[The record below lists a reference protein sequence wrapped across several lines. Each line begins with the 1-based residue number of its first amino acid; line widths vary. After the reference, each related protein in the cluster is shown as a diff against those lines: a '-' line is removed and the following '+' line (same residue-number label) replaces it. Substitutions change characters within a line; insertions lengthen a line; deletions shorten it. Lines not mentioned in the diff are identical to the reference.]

1 MEEGRP
7 SRTAFGAAGHRAS
20 HQLFDRP
27 LVLDDPLALTILGPE
42 ITEPMRADPDGAGRL
57 GWRTMR
63 ALMVARSRVV
73 EGLLAEAVARG
84 VNQYVLL
91 GAGLDTFAYRNPHAG
106 LKVFEVDYP
115 ATQAWKRERLSIT
128 GIAVP
133 KSLTYAPIDF
143 ERQTLAEGLAKGG
156 VDLAAPAIFAWLGVV
171 PYLTREAIMATLSG
185 VAAFPAGS
193 GVVFDYGKP
202 RENMPP
208 AIRAFA
214 EARAQRV
221 AAIGEPWISFFQ
233 PDELAREL
241 AGLGFAVIEDL
252 NGPILNDRYF
262 KGRTD
267 GLAVGAYAHVMRAS
281 V

>member
-20 HQLFDRP
+20 HQLFDQP
-27 LVLDDPLALTILGPE
+27 LVLGDPLALTILGPE
-42 ITEPMRADPDGAGRL
+42 ITDPMRADPEGAGRL
-57 GWRTMR
+57 GWKTLR
-63 ALMVARSRVV
+63 ALIVARSRVV
-73 EGLLAEAVARG
+73 EDLLAEAVAKG

-91 GAGLDTFAYRNPHAG
+91 GAGLDTFAYRSPHPG

-115 ATQAWKRERLSIT
+115 ATQAWKRERLAT
-128 GIAVP
+128 AGIAVP
-133 KSLTYAPIDF
+133 DSLTYAPIDF
-143 ERQTLAEGLAKGG
+143 ERQTLAEGLSNGG
-156 VDLAAPAIFAWLGVV
+156 VDLAAPTIFAWLGVV

-193 GVVFDYGKP
+193 AVVFDYGEP

-208 AIRAFA
+208 HIRAFA
-214 EARAQRV
+214 EARAQHV

-233 PDELAREL
+233 PADLARDL
-241 AGLGFAVIEDL
+241 AALGFTRIEDL
-252 NGPILNDRYF
+252 NGPILNERYF
-262 KGRTD
+262 KDRAD
-267 GLAVGAYAHVMRAS
+267 GLAVGPFAHVMRAG